1 MFSQFFA
8 AAMASKGHNS
18 VKVSLFFSLFLS
30 FTQQP
35 KEEEKKIPPGMFLG
49 GIQKHEFKSQVE
61 FFFLFF
67 CEDFFLFVLTDCCL
81 TGHSQEKWLS

>member
-30 FTQQP
+30 LNSR
-35 KEEEKKIPPGMFLG
+35 KKKKKKIPPGMFLG
-49 GIQKHEFKSQVE
+49 EIQKHEFKSQVE

-67 CEDFFLFVLTDCCL
+67 CVDFFLFVLTDCCL

>member
-35 KEEEKKIPPGMFLG
+35 KEEKKKIPLGMFLG
-49 GIQKHEFKSQVE
+49 EIQKHEFKSQVE

-67 CEDFFLFVLTDCCL
+67 CVDFFLFVLTDCCL